1 MRWGR
6 GGEGKGEKVDG
17 EEGGW
22 GGGGSGKRDGEE
34 VEWKWEEV
42 KRVRRVERVG
52 VGVGWE
58 MNGGDNESII
68 YKEVVSEMV

>member
-1 MRWGR
+1 VGGW

-22 GGGGSGKRDGEE
+22 GGRGSGKRDGEE
-34 VEWKWEEV
+34 VEWKWDEV

-52 VGVGWE
+52 VGWE
-58 MNGGDNESII
+58 MNGGDNENIT
-68 YKEVVSEMV
+68 YKEVVSGMV